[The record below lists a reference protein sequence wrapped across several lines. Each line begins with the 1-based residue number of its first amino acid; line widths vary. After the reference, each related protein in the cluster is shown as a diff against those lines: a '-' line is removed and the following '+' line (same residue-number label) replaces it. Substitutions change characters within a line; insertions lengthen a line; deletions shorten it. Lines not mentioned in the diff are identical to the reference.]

1 MEMNYKYFKLT
12 KIGEKYSIDSK
23 SNFLGHLE
31 KEKDKYVFVPN
42 QYEKLDTKQII
53 WFQDCI
59 SDLNKILIELN
70 S

>member
-1 MEMNYKYFKLT
+1 MNYKYFKLT

-23 SNFLGHLE
+23 GDFLGHLE
-31 KEKDKYVFVPN
+31 KEKGKYVFVPN

-59 SDLNKILIELN
+59 SDLNKVLIELN
-70 S
+70 A